1 MQEGRQRQELQAVFK
16 MPQEYK
22 EKLELKRFMDFTMR
36 NEDTNLLKIQNK
48 DLFPLAWNMTSFPY

>member
-48 DLFPLAWNMTSFPY
+48 DLFPLA